1 MLTLTLMLDDV
12 VCARDDVRRSLL
24 KLVGRSL
31 DSSSCQ
37 FVPLDD
43 DDDGAGTAPSNYP
56 VSDHPSMLPAN
67 RPAAAAIRTE
77 HCPRAAH

>member
-1 MLTLTLMLDDV
+1 MLMLMLTLMLDDV

-24 KLVGRSL
+24 KLVGRPL

-43 DDDGAGTAPSNYP
+43 DDDGAGTAPSDYP
-56 VSDHPSMLPAN
+56 VN